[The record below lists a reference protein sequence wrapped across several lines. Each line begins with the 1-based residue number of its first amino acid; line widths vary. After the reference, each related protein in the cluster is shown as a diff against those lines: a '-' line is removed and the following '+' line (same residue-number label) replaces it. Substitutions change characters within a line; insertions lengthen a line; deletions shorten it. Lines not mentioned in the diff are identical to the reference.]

1 MSKNGLLHTII
12 KRKVLVSM
20 LFIGFSVMGYISY
33 NKLPVEL
40 FPNVELP
47 VLIVQVGTTSEVD
60 PKYMER
66 EAIVPLES
74 AISTLEGIEEIT
86 SNADSQQGMI
96 FISFRKGVNIKY
108 AYLKLEQKVGAIKS
122 DLGSEFLVNIIKIDT
137 DQFTNA
143 FMDLQVLGS
152 SGVDRVRN
160 VTDQYITDRLN
171 DIEGIGGVEVFGGRQ
186 KTVEIIMNDA
196 VCEANGITP
205 NTISSVLS
213 QNSNKSAFAGQIER
227 NGEQIF
233 VNVTAELK
241 DIKNIQNLVVS
252 EKGPLLL
259 SDVADVF
266 FGVKKQTSLSRI
278 NGKDAVS
285 IRLSKA
291 PQANLIALSETSL
304 EAIDAIN
311 EDLEALG
318 VEIVVQS
325 NQAEL
330 MNSNIDQIKNL
341 AVTGGL
347 LAIFVLWVF
356 LRRLKFILSI
366 ALAIP
371 ISVYTAFNF
380 FYAAGIS
387 INSLTLIGMALAIG
401 MLLDNS
407 VVVLE
412 NIYRHVV
419 NKKKKEDAV
428 VDGTKEVMRSVI
440 AATLTTVT
448 VFLPFIFSSNFLI
461 TMIGTHIGISII
473 STLLVSLVV
482 ALVLIPMLAHS
493 AINKEDQEKA
503 PLIKNASIRQRMI
516 QMYVVILK
524 SCFRRPLFT
533 VIGGLVLFF
542 VTIGLSFLVSM
553 TGPTEVEDT
562 QMNMFVT
569 MPQGATLETT
579 DLKTRSIEEKVME
592 IPVVDKV
599 ISQISE
605 GDAVLTVM
613 LIEGFKDLDSISI
626 PDVQNKLKSISS
638 SFEDMDIS
646 LDEPPPSRSGQSGV
660 GSSASS
666 DFERMLG
673 IGTPTERIIIKGQDF
688 ELMKII
694 ANDINNYVSGLQSIK
709 RSTVNISPER
719 PEAHILFDQKR
730 MSANMITQQNVAI
743 GLNDFQ
749 PSFSSGSNF
758 VSGGEEFE
766 ITIQT
771 QNQVNQ
777 AAKEMKDLREMP
789 ITSTTGVSHS
799 LADIGSVIYSSGE
812 STITRLNQEKRIEIT
827 YSFIDEVTKSESLLE
842 SSRVE
847 IDQVVSSVNI
857 PKGMVVDVIHDEGM
871 YDELYFFIFAAIM
884 IIFMI
889 LAAVF
894 ESIYL
899 PIVIMFSIPLAG
911 IGAFLGL
918 TFTGNSLLNA
928 NTLIGLMI
936 LLGVVVNNGIILIDY
951 SRILRRR
958 GYNKYR
964 SLMMSG
970 ISRIRPILI
979 TSITTFVAMLPLAL
993 GDAEYVT
1000 SIGQPFAVTV
1010 MGGLAFATILTLIYI
1025 PTMSAGLESVL
1036 QWFRNLKM
1044 STKLIQIALMIFFA
1058 SLIYLQIEG
1067 MLWQVIWFLS
1077 AIILIPGGTYFIM
1090 TSLRQANAKMVAP
1103 DEAMHIEIQN
1113 LTKVYGRDKR
1123 WIREW
1128 KGNKRLFDERNE
1140 EPVSRKSILQNSIW
1154 QGALI
1159 AFLVYF
1165 IYFFLDKAFWQLLFM
1180 ISLHALLLSIF
1191 KEVAQLAGKGRK
1203 LIRFIYSIL
1212 YWGFPIISAVYLY
1225 SDIQVKGVGVFLI
1238 ILWFTGLFLVRV
1250 ARKLSEKPVVV
1261 EQIKGRFAKIKRLY
1275 YKLLLAIPYVK
1286 PKKSQF
1292 KALKGVSLNIE
1303 QGMFGLLGP
1312 NGAGKTTLMRIL
1324 CGIMDQS
1331 YGKIWINGHDTTLK
1345 REELQGLIGYLP
1357 QAFGTYEN
1365 MTPYE
1370 FLDYQAILRK
1380 ISQKDVREERV
1391 QYVLK
1396 AVHMDEHQ
1404 HKKIGSFSGGM
1415 KQRIGIA
1422 QILLHLPKILVVDE
1436 PTAGLDPLERIRFR
1450 NLLVELSRERI
1461 VVFSTHIIE
1470 DIASSCNNL
1479 AVLIS
1484 GNIEYMGSPTTM
1496 AELADDK
1503 VWEFHLSPEQFEAKK
1518 ENYLI
1523 VHHMR
1528 EGDQIRVKCLAG
1540 EQPRE
1545 DAVHVRANLEDAYLW
1560 LMKSKNNKEKKLG
1573 EDPPL
1578 TRLKGK
1584 PH

>member
-1 MSKNGLLHTII
+1 MGKGGLLHTII
-12 KRKVLVSM
+12 KRKVLISM

-47 VLIVQVGTTSEVD
+47 ILIVQVSSTSEVD
-60 PKYMER
+60 PKYMESQ
-66 EAIVPLES
+66 AIVPLES
-74 AISTLEGIEEIT
+74 VISTLEGVEEIT
-86 SNADSQQGMI
+86 SNADSRQGMI
-96 FISFRKGVNIKY
+96 FISFQQGVNIKY

-122 DLGSEFLVNIIKIDT
+122 DLTPEFIVNIVKIDT
-137 DQFTNA
+137 EQFTNT

-152 SGVDRVRN
+152 GGVDRVRN

-171 DIEGIGGVEVFGGRQ
+171 DIDGIGGVEVFGGRQ
-186 KTVEIIMNDA
+186 KTVEIIMNEA
-196 VCEANGITP
+196 VCEANSITP
-205 NTISSVLS
+205 NTISNVLS
-213 QNSNKSAFAGQIER
+213 QNSNKSAFAGQVER
-227 NGEQIF
+227 DGQQVF
-233 VNVTAELK
+233 VNVTAELN
-241 DIKNIQNLVVS
+241 DIKNIQSLVVS
-252 EKGPLLL
+252 DKGPLLL

-266 FGVKKQTSLSRI
+266 FGVKEQTSLSRV

-285 IRLSKA
+285 IRMSKDT
-291 PQANLIALSETSL
+291 QANLIALSDRTLTAIETL
-304 EAIDAIN
+304 N
-311 EDLEALG
+311 EELEALDI
-318 VEIVVQS
+318 EIVVQS

-330 MNSNIDQIKNL
+330 MTKNIDQIKNL
-341 AVTGGL
+341 AITGGL

-407 VVVLE
+407 VVVIE

-419 NKKKKEDAV
+419 NRKPIEDAV

-448 VFLPFIFSSNFLI
+448 VFLPFIFSSNFLV
-461 TMIGTHIGISII
+461 TMIGTHIGVSII

-482 ALVLIPMLAHS
+482 ALVLIPMLAHT
-493 AINKEDQEKA
+493 ALNKNDQSKA
-503 PLIKNASIRQRMI
+503 PLIKNASIRQRII
-516 QMYVVILK
+516 QIYLVILK
-524 SCFRRPLFT
+524 ACFRRPAFT
-533 VIGGLVLFF
+533 LIGGLVLFF
-542 VTIGLSFLVSM
+542 VTIGLSLLVSVASLN
-553 TGPTEVEDT
+553 EVET
-562 QMNMFVT
+562 TEMNLFVT
-569 MPQGATLETT
+569 MPQGATLEST
-579 DLKTRSIEEKVME
+579 DLRTSMIEEKVLG

-599 ISQISE
+599 ISTVSE
-605 GDAVLTVM
+605 GDAVLAIKLV
-613 LIEGFKDLDSISI
+613 EGFKDLDTISVEDVRNKLNSIS
-626 PDVQNKLKSISS
+626 DD
-638 SFEDMDIS
+638 FEDLEIS
-646 LDEPPPSRSGQSGV
+646 MDEPPQRGGGQGGV
-660 GSSASS
+660 GSSANT

-673 IGTPTERIIIKGQDF
+673 IGSAQERIIIKGQDF
-688 ELMKII
+688 ELMKTI
-694 ANDINNYVSGLQSIK
+694 ANDINTFVGGLQSID
-709 RSTVNISPER
+709 RSTVNISPDR

-730 MSANMITQQNVAI
+730 MSANNITQQNVAI
-743 GLNDFQ
+743 ALNDFQ
-749 PSFSSGSNF
+749 PSFASGSNF
-758 VSGGEEFE
+758 ISGGEEFE
-766 ITIQT
+766 ITIRT
-771 QNQVNQ
+771 ENQVTK

-789 ITSTTGVSHS
+789 VTSTTGVSHS
-799 LADIGSVIYSSGE
+799 LSDVGSVIYSSGE

-827 YSFIDEVTKSESLLE
+827 YSFIDEVIGSESLLE
-842 SSRVE
+842 ASRVE
-847 IDQVVSSVNI
+847 IDQLVAGVNI
-857 PKGMVVDVIHDEGM
+857 PSGMVVDVIHD
-871 YDELYFFIFAAIM
+871 DNLYEEFYFLIFAAVV

-894 ESIYL
+894 ESLYL
-899 PIVIMFSIPLAG
+899 PIVIMFSIPLAA

-918 TFTGNSLLNA
+918 TLTGNSLLNA
-928 NTLIGLMI
+928 NTLIGFLI

-951 SRILRRR
+951 SRILKRQ

-964 SLMMSG
+964 ALIMSG

-979 TSITTFVAMLPLAL
+979 TSITTIVAMLPLAL
-993 GDAEYVT
+993 GEAEYVV

-1036 QWFRNLKM
+1036 DWFGSLK
-1044 STKLIQIALMIFFA
+1044 TINKVIQIALIIGVSAFV
-1058 SLIYLQIEG
+1058 YLQIEG
-1067 MLWQVIWFLS
+1067 VIWQMISFL
-1077 AIILIPGGTYFIM
+1077 AAVILIPGGTHFIM

-1103 DEAMHIEIQN
+1103 DEVMHIEIQN

-1123 WIREW
+1123 WKREW
-1128 KGNKRLFDERNE
+1128 KGNKHLYEERGE
-1140 EPVSRKSILQNSIW
+1140 EPISVKAILQNLIW

-1159 AFLVYF
+1159 GFLVYF
-1165 IYFFLDKAFWQLLFM
+1165 IYFFLDKAFWQLFFM
-1180 ISLHALLLSIF
+1180 ISLHALLLSMF
-1191 KEVAQLAGKGRK
+1191 NEAAQLIQKKRK
-1203 LIRFIYSIL
+1203 LMKFTYGLL
-1212 YWGFPIISAVYLY
+1212 YWGFPVISSMHIYA
-1225 SDIQVKGVGVFLI
+1225 DIQTKGFGVFLI
-1238 ILWFTGLFLVRV
+1238 IVWFVVLYLVRM
-1250 ARKLSEKPVVV
+1250 ARKMADRPIDVNA
-1261 EQIKGRFAKIKRLY
+1261 ITGRFKKIRRLY
-1275 YKLLLAIPYVK
+1275 YKMILAIPYIK
-1286 PKKSQF
+1286 PKQAEF
-1292 KALKGVSLNIE
+1292 RALKGVSLNIE

-1331 YGKIWINGHDTTLK
+1331 YGKIWINGHDTNLR

-1380 ISQKDVREERV
+1380 ITNKDKREARV

-1404 HKKIGSFSGGM
+1404 NKKIGSFSGGM

-1496 AELADDK
+1496 AELAHDK
-1503 VWEFHLSPEQFEAKK
+1503 VWEFHLTPEEFEQDK
-1518 ENYLI
+1518 EKYLI

-1528 EGDQIRVKCLAG
+1528 EGDQIRVKCLSE
-1540 EQPRE
+1540 EQPRA
-1545 DAVHVRANLEDAYLW
+1545 DAVTVHANLEDAYLW
-1560 LMKSKNNKEKKLG
+1560 LMKSKNKKAVLEPVEKV
-1573 EDPPL
+1573 E
-1578 TRLKGK
+1578 
-1584 PH
+1584 

>member
-1 MSKNGLLHTII
+1 MAKNGLLHTII
-12 KRKVLVSM
+12 RRKVLISM
-20 LFIGFSVMGYISY
+20 LFIGFTFMGYISY

-47 VLIVQVGTTSEVD
+47 ILIVQVQSASEVD

-66 EAIVPLES
+66 QALIPLES
-74 AISTLEGIEEIT
+74 AISSLEGVAEI
-86 SNADSQQGMI
+86 SANANSRQGMI
-96 FISFRKGVNIKY
+96 FISFQQDIDIKY
-108 AYLKLEQKVGAIKS
+108 AYLKLEQKVGPIKTS
-122 DLGSEFLVNIIKIDT
+122 LTPEFFVNIIKIDT
-137 DQFTNA
+137 EQFTNT

-152 SGVDRVRN
+152 GGVDRVRN
-160 VTDQYITDRLN
+160 VTDQYISDRLN
-171 DIEGIGGVEVFGGRQ
+171 DIDGVGGVEVFGGRQ

-196 VCEANGITP
+196 ICEANNITP
-205 NTISSVLS
+205 NTINNILS
-213 QNSNKSAFAGQIER
+213 ENSNKSAFVGQVER
-227 NGEQIF
+227 DGQQVF

-241 DIKNIQNLVVS
+241 DIKNIQSLVVS

-259 SDVADVF
+259 SDVAEVY
-266 FGVKKQTSLSRI
+266 FGVREQTSLSRV

-285 IRLSKA
+285 IKLSKD
-291 PQANLIALSETSL
+291 PQANLIALSDKTL
-304 EAIDAIN
+304 EAIDKLN
-311 EDLEALG
+311 EDLRSMDIQL
-318 VEIVVQS
+318 VVQS

-330 MNSNIDQIKNL
+330 MSRNIDEIKNL
-341 AVTGGL
+341 AITGGL

-356 LRRLKFILSI
+356 LRRIKFILSI

-380 FYAAGIS
+380 FYAYDIT

-407 VVVLE
+407 VVVIE

-419 NKKKKEDAV
+419 NKKKTPENAV
-428 VDGTKEVMRSVI
+428 VDGTNEVMRSVV
-440 AATLTTVT
+440 AATFTTVT
-448 VFLPFIFSSNFLI
+448 VFLPFIFSSNFLVTI
-461 TMIGTHIGISII
+461 IGSHIGVSII

-482 ALVLIPMLAHS
+482 ALVLIPMLAHT
-493 AINKEDQEKA
+493 AISKEDQNKA
-503 PLIKNASIRQRMI
+503 PLIKNASIRQRII
-516 QMYVVILK
+516 QKYMVILK

-533 VIGGLVLFF
+533 VVGGLVLFF
-542 VTIGLSFLVSM
+542 ITIGISFLISM
-553 TGPTEVEDT
+553 ASLNEVEKT
-562 QMNMFVT
+562 EMNLFIT
-569 MPQGATLETT
+569 MPQGATLEST
-579 DLKTRSIEEKVME
+579 DVMTRNIEEKVMA
-592 IPVVDKV
+592 IPVIDQVV
-599 ISQISE
+599 SQISE
-605 GDAVLTVM
+605 GDAVLTVK
-613 LIEGFKDLDSISI
+613 LIEGFADQDTVSVADI
-626 PDVQNKLKSISS
+626 QNKLTAIAED
-638 SFEDMDIS
+638 FESLDIS
-646 LDEPPPSRSGQSGV
+646 LDKPPQTNAGQGGGGPSAGD
-660 GSSASS
+660 

-673 IGTPTERIIIKGQDF
+673 IGTASERIVIKGQDF
-688 ELMKII
+688 ELMQTI
-694 ANDINNYVSGLQSIK
+694 ANDVNRLIGTLQSIE

-730 MSANMITQQNVAI
+730 MSDNNITLQNVAV

-749 PSFSSGSNF
+749 PSFESGSKFISSG
-758 VSGGEEFE
+758 EEYE
-766 ITIQT
+766 ITIRTANQQT
-771 QNQVNQ
+771 T

-789 ITSTTGVSHS
+789 VTSATGVANS
-799 LADIGSVIYSSGE
+799 LSDIGAVIYSSGE

-827 YSFIDEVTKSESLLE
+827 YNFIGEVVNSESLLE
-842 SSRVE
+842 ASRLE
-847 IDQVVSSVNI
+847 IDQIVSGVNI
-857 PKGMVVDVIHDEGM
+857 PSGIVVDVIHDEGM
-871 YDELYFFIFAAIM
+871 FNEFYFLIFAAII

-894 ESIYL
+894 ESLYL

-918 TFTGNSLLNA
+918 TLTGNSLLSA
-928 NTLIGLMI
+928 NTLIGFLI

-951 SRILRRR
+951 SRILRRK
-958 GYNKYR
+958 GYKKYR
-964 SLMMSG
+964 ALIMSG
-970 ISRIRPILI
+970 VSRIRPILI
-979 TSITTFVAMLPLAL
+979 TSITTIIAMLPLAM
-993 GDAEYVT
+993 GEAEYVV

-1010 MGGLAFATILTLIYI
+1010 MGGLAFATLLTLFYI

-1036 QWFRNLKM
+1036 DWFRNLKT
-1044 STKLIQIALMIFFA
+1044 SIKLVQIVLMVAIAVFIF
-1058 SLIYLQIEG
+1058 LQIESFLLQ
-1067 MLWQVIWFLS
+1067 MIIFLASVILV
-1077 AIILIPGGTYFIM
+1077 PGGTYFVM
-1090 TSLRQANAKMVAP
+1090 TSLRQANSKMVAP
-1103 DEAMHIEIQN
+1103 DELMHIEIRN

-1128 KGNKRLFDERNE
+1128 KGNKRLFNKRGE
-1140 EPVSRKSILQNSIW
+1140 EPITRHSFLQNLIW
-1154 QGALI
+1154 QSALI
-1159 AFLVYF
+1159 VFLFYF
-1165 IYFFLDKAFWQLLFM
+1165 IYFFLDKAFWQLVFM
-1180 ISLHALLLSIF
+1180 IGLHMLLLSMYKDAARLIP
-1191 KEVAQLAGKGRK
+1191 GKRQFSRIINP
-1203 LIRFIYSIL
+1203 LL
-1212 YWGFPIISAVYLY
+1212 YWGFPVISSIYLY
-1225 SDIQVKGVGVFLI
+1225 GDMNIKGLAVFLI
-1238 ILWFTGLFLVRV
+1238 ILWFIGLFLVRV
-1250 ARKLSEKPVVV
+1250 AQRLKEKPVNIK
-1261 EQIKGRFAKIKRLY
+1261 EIKGRFSRIRKLY
-1275 YKLLLAIPYVK
+1275 YSLLLVIPFIK
-1286 PKKSQF
+1286 PKESEF
-1292 KALKGVSLNIE
+1292 KALKGVNLTIK

-1331 YGKIWINGHDTTLK
+1331 YGKIWINGHDTTLR

-1380 ISQKDVREERV
+1380 ITNKKEREDRV

-1484 GNIEYMGSPTTM
+1484 GNIEYIGSPTTM
-1496 AELADDK
+1496 AELASER
-1503 VWEFHLSPEQFEAKK
+1503 VWEFHLTPEKFEAEK

-1528 EGDQIRVKCLAG
+1528 EGDLIRVKCLS
-1540 EQPRE
+1540 ERQPRL
-1545 DAVHVRANLEDAYLW
+1545 DAVQVRANLEDAYLW
-1560 LMKSKNNKEKKLG
+1560 LMKSKNKKKDEELS
-1573 EDPPL
+1573 PVVV
-1578 TRLKGK
+1578 
-1584 PH
+1584 

>member
-1 MSKNGLLHTII
+1 MSKQGILHTII

-20 LFIGFSVMGYISY
+20 LFIGFTVMGYISY

-47 VLIVQVGTTSEVD
+47 ILIVQVASTSEVD

-96 FISFRKGVNIKY
+96 FISFRQGVNIKY

-122 DLGSEFLVNIIKIDT
+122 DLTPEFMVNIIKIDT
-137 DQFTNA
+137 EQFTNA

-152 SGVDRVRN
+152 GGVDRVRN

-171 DIEGIGGVEVFGGRQ
+171 DIDGIGGVEVFGGRQ

-205 NTISSVLS
+205 NTISNVLS

-227 NGEQIF
+227 DGQQIF

-241 DIKNIQNLVVS
+241 DIKNIQSLVVS
-252 EKGPLLL
+252 EKGPLML
-259 SDVADVF
+259 SDVADVY
-266 FGVKKQTSLSRI
+266 FGVKEQTSLSRV

-285 IRLSKA
+285 IRLSKDT
-291 PQANLIALSETSL
+291 QANLIALSEETL
-304 EAIDAIN
+304 QAIEAIN
-311 EDLEALG
+311 KDLEALG
-318 VEIVVQS
+318 VELVVQRNS
-325 NQAEL
+325 AEQ
-330 MNSNIDQIKNL
+330 MTTNIDQIKNL
-341 AVTGGL
+341 AVSGGL

-356 LRRLKFILSI
+356 LRRMKFILSI

-380 FYAAGIS
+380 FYAADIS

-407 VVVLE
+407 VVVVE

-419 NKKKKEDAV
+419 NKKSKEEAV
-428 VDGTKEVMRSVI
+428 VVGTKEVMRSVV

-448 VFLPFIFSSNFLI
+448 VFLPFIFSSNFLV

-482 ALVLIPMLAHS
+482 ALVLIPMLADA
-493 AINKEDQEKA
+493 AINKEDEEKA

-524 SCFRRPLFT
+524 SCFRKPLLT
-533 VIGGLVLFF
+533 IIGGLVLFF
-542 VTIGLSFLVSM
+542 VTIGLSLVVSM
-553 TGPTEVEDT
+553 SGPTEVEKT
-562 QMNMFVT
+562 EMNLFVT
-569 MPQGATLETT
+569 MPQGATLAST
-579 DLKTRSIEEKVME
+579 DLRVQKIEEKVME
-592 IPVVDKV
+592 IPVIDKV

-605 GDAVLTVM
+605 GDAVLTISLV
-613 LIEGFKDLDSISI
+613 EGFKDLDTISVA
-626 PDVQNKLKSISS
+626 DVQNKLTGIAKN
-638 SFEDMDIS
+638 FEDLEIS
-646 LDEPPPSRSGQSGV
+646 LNEPPQTGVGQSGA

-673 IGTPTERIIIKGQDF
+673 IGTATERIVIKGQDF
-688 ELMKII
+688 ELMQVI
-694 ANDINNYVSGLQSIK
+694 ANDINNYVAGLQSIEK
-709 RSTVNISPER
+709 TNVNISPER

-730 MSANMITQQNVAI
+730 MSANNITQQNVAV

-749 PSFSSGSNF
+749 TSFASGSNF

-771 QNQVNQ
+771 QNQITQ

-789 ITSTTGVSHS
+789 ITSTSGVAHS

-827 YSFIDEVTKSESLLE
+827 YNFIPEVIKSESLLE
-842 SSRVE
+842 SSRLE
-847 IDQVVSSVNI
+847 IDQIVSGVNI
-857 PKGMVVDVIHDEGM
+857 PSGMVVDVIHDEGL
-871 YDELYFFIFAAIM
+871 YDELYFFIFAAIV

-894 ESIYL
+894 ESLYL

-928 NTLIGLMI
+928 NTLIGLLI

-951 SRILRRR
+951 SRILRRQ
-958 GYNKYR
+958 GFNKYR
-964 SLMMSG
+964 SLIMSG

-1036 QWFRNLKM
+1036 DWFRNLKPGI
-1044 STKLIQIALMIFFA
+1044 KLTQILLMIGIA
-1058 SLIYLQIEG
+1058 TLIFLQIEG
-1067 MLWQVIWFLS
+1067 MLWQTIWFLT
-1077 AIILIPGGTYFIM
+1077 AVILIPGGTYFIM

-1103 DEAMHIEIQN
+1103 DEAMHIEIQH

-1123 WIREW
+1123 WLREW
-1128 KGNKRLFDERNE
+1128 KGNKRLFEARNE
-1140 EPVSRKSILQNSIW
+1140 EPVSGKILLQNLIW

-1165 IYFFLDKAFWQLLFM
+1165 VYFFLDKAFWQLFFM
-1180 ISLHALLLSIF
+1180 IALHALLLSIF
-1191 KEVAQLAGKGRK
+1191 KEAARLTQKRRK
-1203 LIRFIYSIL
+1203 LIRFTYALL
-1212 YWGFPIISAVYLY
+1212 YWGFPILSSVYLY
-1225 SDIQVKGVGVFLI
+1225 SDINVKGVGILLI
-1238 ILWFTGLFLVRV
+1238 FLWFIGLFLVRIS
-1250 ARKLSEKPVVV
+1250 RKLSENPVDV
-1261 EQIKGRFAKIKRLY
+1261 QAIKGRLAKIRRLY
-1275 YKLLLAIPYVK
+1275 YKLMLSIPFVK

-1292 KALKGVSLNIE
+1292 KALKGVSLTIE

-1331 YGKIWINGHDTTLK
+1331 YGKIWINGHDTTLR

-1470 DIASSCNNL
+1470 DIASSCNKL

-1484 GNIEYMGSPTTM
+1484 GNIEYIGSPTTM

-1503 VWEFHLSPEQFEAKK
+1503 VWEFHLSPEQFEVEK

-1528 EGDQIRVKCLAG
+1528 EGEQIRVKCLAD
-1540 EQPRE
+1540 EPPRA

-1560 LMKSKNNKEKKLG
+1560 LMKSK
-1573 EDPPL
+1573 
-1578 TRLKGK
+1578 GK
-1584 PH
+1584 REEVVVG